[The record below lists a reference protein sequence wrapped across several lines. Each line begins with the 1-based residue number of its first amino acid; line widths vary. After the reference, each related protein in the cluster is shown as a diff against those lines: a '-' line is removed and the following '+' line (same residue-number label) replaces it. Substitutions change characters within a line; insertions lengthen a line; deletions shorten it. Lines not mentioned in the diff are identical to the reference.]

1 MVIEKKNTGIKIM
14 ERDRHRQL
22 TDFHKKSTIEKKNH
36 MLGKTLKKSVTHGAN
51 GTQKYVIKEGLNKG
65 KIV

>member
-1 MVIEKKNTGIKIM
+1 M

-22 TDFHKKSTIEKKNH
+22 TDFHKKTETQKKTF
-36 MLGKTLKKSVTHGAN
+36 MLGKNLKKAVTHGAH

>member
-1 MVIEKKNTGIKIM
+1 M

-22 TDFHKKSTIEKKNH
+22 TDFHKKTQTEKKNL
-36 MLGKTLKKSVTHGAN
+36 MLGKTLKREVNIGAN

>member
-1 MVIEKKNTGIKIM
+1 MVIEKKDTGIEIM

-22 TDFHKKSTIEKKNH
+22 TDFHKKTQTEKKTL
-36 MLGKTLKKSVTHGAN
+36 MLGKTLKREVNIGAN

>member
-1 MVIEKKNTGIKIM
+1 M

-22 TDFHKKSTIEKKNH
+22 TDFHKKTETHKKTL
-36 MLGKTLKKSVTHGAN
+36 MLGKTLKKSVTLGAN
-51 GTQKYVIKEGLNKG
+51 GTRKYVIQEGLNKG

>member
-1 MVIEKKNTGIKIM
+1 M

-22 TDFHKKSTIEKKNH
+22 TDFQKKTETEKKS
-36 MLGKTLKKSVTHGAN
+36 LLLSRTLKKEVNVGAH
-51 GTQKYVIKEGLNKG
+51 GTQKYVIKEGANKG